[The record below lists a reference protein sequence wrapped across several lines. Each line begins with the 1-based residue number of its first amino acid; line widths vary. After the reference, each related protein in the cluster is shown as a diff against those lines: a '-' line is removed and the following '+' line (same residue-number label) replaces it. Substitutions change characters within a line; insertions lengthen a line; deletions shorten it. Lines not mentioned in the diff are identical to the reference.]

1 MKITRERLAE
11 IAKEELK
18 TLLECHEKYDDMEHH
33 GDVEDY
39 EADMFKGHLYT
50 MAKQARQLNEIISE
64 HEDIE
69 EWVQEKIA
77 VAAEALDTVYDYMMY
92 QKSKDEEEN
101 EIVVDPPS
109 EMHYDYYY
117 EEE

>member
-1 MKITRERLAE
+1 MKTTRARLAE
-11 IAKEELK
+11 IIKEEYEAL
-18 TLLECHEKYDDMEHH
+18 TECGECGDMEHS

-50 MAKQARQLNEIISE
+50 MAKQAHQLNEIISE

-77 VAAEALDTVYDYMMY
+77 VAANALDTVYDYLMY
-92 QKSKDEEEN
+92 QKSKHEERYEVAVEAPTDEYE
-101 EIVVDPPS
+101 
-109 EMHYDYYY
+109 YYY

>member
-1 MKITRERLAE
+1 MKIARERLAE

-18 TLLECHEKYDDMEHH
+18 MLLECGECGDMEHN

-50 MAKQARQLNEIISE
+50 MAKQAHQLNEVVSE
-64 HEDIE
+64 YEDIE

-77 VAAEALDTVYDYMMY
+77 VAAEMLDTVYDYLMY
-92 QKSKDEEEN
+92 QKSKGEESTEVAVDYPTDEYE
-101 EIVVDPPS
+101 
-109 EMHYDYYY
+109 DYYY

>member
-1 MKITRERLAE
+1 MKTTRARLAE
-11 IAKEELK
+11 IIKEEYQSLN
-18 TLLECHEKYDDMEHH
+18 ECWDCRDSEQH

-50 MAKQARQLNEIISE
+50 LAKQAHQLNEIISE

-69 EWVQEKIA
+69 EWVQEKVA
-77 VAAEALDTVYDYMMY
+77 VAANMLDTVYDYMMY
-92 QKSKDEEEN
+92 QKSKDEEQN
-101 EIVVDPPS
+101 EIVVDAPTD
-109 EMHYDYYY
+109 EYEYYY